1 MSLTCKFCYLPSEDV
16 IHPRCQE
23 EGDSA
28 RLRALHIVSLTFC
41 HSTPIFCSLPFFG
54 GDFLPT
60 CALLLHSATF
70 SPLPQQRRK
79 AKTGTGPSEKQHGP
93 SAGKE
98 CRVSVCTSEAVP
110 KVFFLFPSNYSKYP
124 VNQNNFLPVFSNSN
138 VSFACCTFQKVHA
151 KTLVKQLFVMSRR
164 ALRTHGCV
172 SYVSDNTASQ
182 VCQSVIFKQANSNKN
197 KQAGCKQRAKRH
209 LLVSSVT
216 NQIIE
221 GCQSHNCLRLD
232 NGYNLDH

>member
-1 MSLTCKFCYLPSEDV
+1 MLSILAAKRRVTQHVSALYILFPWPSA
-16 IHPRCQE
+16 IQPQSFAPC
-23 EGDSA
+23 
-28 RLRALHIVSLTFC
+28 
-41 HSTPIFCSLPFFG
+41 FFLG

-124 VNQNNFLPVFSNSN
+124 VNQNNILPVFSNSN

-151 KTLVKQLFVMSRR
+151 KTLVKQLFVM
-164 ALRTHGCV
+164 
-172 SYVSDNTASQ
+172 
-182 VCQSVIFKQANSNKN
+182 
-197 KQAGCKQRAKRH
+197 
-209 LLVSSVT
+209 
-216 NQIIE
+216 
-221 GCQSHNCLRLD
+221 
-232 NGYNLDH
+232 